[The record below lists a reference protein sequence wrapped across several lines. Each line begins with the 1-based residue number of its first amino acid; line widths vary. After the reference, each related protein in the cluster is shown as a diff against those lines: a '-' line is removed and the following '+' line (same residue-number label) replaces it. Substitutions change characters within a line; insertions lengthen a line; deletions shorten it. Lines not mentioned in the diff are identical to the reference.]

1 LTGAEKLSNRLNEP
15 NHFPFY
21 TGNLDENAAQFR
33 FFQTV
38 MRRRKVNVR
47 ESLRSSF
54 KDGICA
60 AFMGGITDHY
70 AIPLALF
77 LGATVQQI
85 GLITALPHL
94 LSSFS
99 QFFAVRVIYWLGG
112 RVKLLVRLVFS
123 QASLIFL
130 IAILPWLEIPKRV
143 ELLLVLLILAALC
156 GGLAGPAWGSL
167 MSDYIPSSKRGQYF
181 GWRNRTV
188 GTVALGSVITSGLI
202 LYAFGEVS
210 YSAGFLIIFSLAA
223 LARYGSAYFIKHMDE
238 PPHRRDPASDFTF
251 LMFVARFRESNFLR
265 FVVFSASLTFATY
278 LSAPFFAVFM
288 LRDLQLSYLTYMA
301 LQVCS
306 SFASLVALPL
316 WGRHAD
322 WVGNVRVLRLSSFFA
337 ALIPAFWLLS
347 HDPAY
352 LMVIQIWGGFCWS
365 GVTLS
370 AANFIYDAVTPQKRV
385 RCIAYFNVI
394 NGAALF
400 LGSFLGGFLA
410 SRLPPLFGY
419 SLLSLFV
426 VSCGCRL
433 FFYLLLSGSFR
444 EVRAA
449 HEVSINELFFSIV
462 GIRPMVGRA
471 RD

>member
-1 LTGAEKLSNRLNEP
+1 MQRS
-15 NHFPFY
+15 
-21 TGNLDENAAQFR
+21 
-33 FFQTV
+33 
-38 MRRRKVNVR
+38 KVNVR
-47 ESLRSSF
+47 ESLRASF
-54 KDGICA
+54 KDGIVA
-60 AFMGGITDHY
+60 ACMAGVTDQY
-70 AIPLALF
+70 TTPLALF
-77 LGATVQQI
+77 LGATVQQV
-85 GLITALPHL
+85 GLITAVPNL
-94 LSSFS
+94 LSSLS
-99 QFFAVRVIYWLGG
+99 QFFAVRVIYWVGG
-112 RVKLLVRLVFS
+112 RLKLLVRLVFS

-130 IAILPWLEIPKRV
+130 IAILPWLENANRV
-143 ELLLVLLILAALC
+143 QLLLSLLILAALC

-167 MSDYIPSSKRGQYF
+167 MSDYIPSSKRGRYF

-188 GTVALGSVITSGLI
+188 GAVALGSAVTSGLI
-202 LYAFGEVS
+202 LNSFREVS
-210 YSAGFLIIFSLAA
+210 YGAGFFIIFSLAA
-223 LARYGSAYFIKHMDE
+223 LARYASAYFVKQMDE

-251 LMFVARFRESNFLR
+251 VMFVARFRESNFLK

-322 WVGNVRVLRLSSFFA
+322 LVGNVRVLRLSSFFA

-352 LMVIQIWGGFCWS
+352 LMLVQLWGGFAWS

-394 NGAALF
+394 NGVALF
-400 LGSFLGGFLA
+400 IGSSLGGFLA

-419 SLLSLFV
+419 SLLSLFA
-426 VSCGCRL
+426 VSCGCRI
-433 FFYLLLSGSFR
+433 FFYLLLFRSFR

-449 HEVSINELFFSIV
+449 HEVSIHQLFFSVV
-462 GIRPMVGRA
+462 GIRPLVGRG